1 MLQVTVSKEHP
12 VYKYDKR
19 FDVMHV
25 HYADRWNSSVI
36 EDYPGIL
43 VHYDDTTDDNNDKII
58 TSVNIL
64 LGKDNAIFRRWAV
77 SIWNCSCRKC
87 DR

>member
-1 MLQVTVSKEHP
+1 MMQVTVSKEHP

-43 VHYDDTTDDNNDKII
+43 VHYDDTTDECTGFTVMDYKNQKPNLKKYYPNDFAE
-58 TSVNIL
+58 L
-64 LGKDNAIFRRWAV
+64 PDEP
-77 SIWNCSCRKC
+77 
-87 DR
+87 

>member
-1 MLQVTVSKEHP
+1 MIQVSKEHP
-12 VYKYDKR
+12 IYKYDDD

-43 VHYDDTTDDNNDKII
+43 VHYDDTTDECTGFTVMDYKNQIGGYTDIDTDIKKRL
-58 TSVNIL
+58 TL
-64 LGKDNAIFRRWAV
+64 
-77 SIWNCSCRKC
+77 
-87 DR
+87 